1 MNTKEY
7 GERLTDLRKSLIDD
21 IYSNLSLTDKVVFLK
36 EDEDYSEC
44 PSMVDFAGD
53 GFADCYAIEAWNE
66 GSEVMFLLENENGE
80 RYKQG
85 LNDLPGDNLYALLDI
100 LERVIENL

>member
-7 GERLTDLRKSLIDD
+7 GKKITELRIALMNE
-21 IYSNLSLTDKVVFLK
+21 IYANLSKTDKVAFLK
-36 EDEDYSEC
+36 KDEDYSEC
-44 PSMVDFAGD
+44 PSVIDYAGD

-80 RYKQG
+80 RYEQG

>member
-7 GERLTDLRKSLIDD
+7 GKKITELRIALINEIYASL
-21 IYSNLSLTDKVVFLK
+21 SKTDKVAFLK
-36 EDEDYSEC
+36 KDEDYSEC
-44 PSMVDFAGD
+44 PSVIDYAGD

-80 RYKQG
+80 RYEQG

>member
-7 GERLTDLRKSLIDD
+7 GKKITDLRIALIND
-21 IYSNLSLTDKVVFLK
+21 IYANLSKTDKVVFLK
-36 EDEDYSEC
+36 EDEDYSDC
-44 PSMVDFAGD
+44 PSVVDFAGD

-80 RYKQG
+80 RYEQG

>member
-1 MNTKEY
+1 MTTKEY
-7 GERLTDLRKSLIDD
+7 GERITDLRKSLIND
-21 IYSNLSLTDKVVFLK
+21 IFSNLSLTDKVVFLK

-44 PSMVDFAGD
+44 PSVVDFAGD

-66 GSEVMFLLENENGE
+66 DSEVMLLLENENGE
-80 RYKQG
+80 RYKQS
-85 LNDLPGDNLYALLDI
+85 LNDLPSDNLYALLDI

>member
-7 GERLTDLRKSLIDD
+7 GERLTDLRNSLIDD
-21 IYSNLSLTDKVVFLK
+21 IYSNLSLTDKVICLK

-44 PSMVDFAGD
+44 PFVVDFAGD
-53 GFADCYAIEAWNE
+53 GFADSCVIEAWNE
-66 GSEVMFLLENENGE
+66 DSEVMFLLEDENGE
-80 RYKQG
+80 RYKQS
-85 LNDLPGDNLYALLDI
+85 LNNLPSDNLYALLDI

>member
-1 MNTKEY
+1 MTIKEY
-7 GERLTDLRKSLIDD
+7 VKRITDLRKSLIND
-21 IYSNLSLTDKVVFLK
+21 IYANLSKTDKVIFLK

-44 PSMVDFAGD
+44 PSVIDYAGD
-53 GFADCYAIEAWNE
+53 GFADCYAIETWNE

-80 RYKQG
+80 RYNQR

-100 LERVIENL
+100 LEKVIENL

>member
-7 GERLTDLRKSLIDD
+7 GESLTDLRISLIND
-21 IYSNLSLTDKVVFLK
+21 IFSNLSLTDKVVFLK

-44 PSMVDFAGD
+44 PSVVDFAGD
-53 GFADCYAIEAWNE
+53 GFADCCVIEAWNE
-66 GSEVMFLLENENGE
+66 DSEVMLLLENENGE
-80 RYKQG
+80 RYKQS
-85 LNDLPGDNLYALLDI
+85 LNDLPSDNLYALLDI

>member
-7 GERLTDLRKSLIDD
+7 GERLTDLRISLIND
-21 IYSNLSLTDKVVFLK
+21 IFSNLSLTDKVIFLK

-44 PSMVDFAGD
+44 PSVVDFAGD
-53 GFADCYAIEAWNE
+53 GFADCCVIEAWNE
-66 GSEVMFLLENENGE
+66 DSEVMFLLENENGE
-80 RYKQG
+80 RYNQG

-100 LERVIENL
+100 LEKVIENL

>member
-1 MNTKEY
+1 MTTKEY
-7 GERLTDLRKSLIDD
+7 GKKITELRIALIKDIHSSLEK
-21 IYSNLSLTDKVVFLK
+21 TDKVVFLK

-44 PSMVDFAGD
+44 PSAIDYAGD
-53 GFADCYAIEAWNE
+53 GFADCYVIEAWNE
-66 GSEVMFLLENENGE
+66 GSEVEFLLENENGE

-100 LERVIENL
+100 LERIIENL

>member
-7 GERLTDLRKSLIDD
+7 GKKIIDLRIALIND
-21 IYSNLSLTDKVVFLK
+21 IYANLSKTNKVIFLK

-44 PSMVDFAGD
+44 PSVIDYAGD

-66 GSEVMFLLENENGE
+66 DSEVMFLLENENGE
-80 RYKQG
+80 RYNQG

-100 LERVIENL
+100 LEKVIENL

>member
-1 MNTKEY
+1 MTTKEY
-7 GERLTDLRKSLIDD
+7 GKKITELRIALVNE
-21 IYSNLSLTDKVVFLK
+21 IYANLSKTDKVVFLK
-36 EDEDYSEC
+36 EDEDYSDC
-44 PSMVDFAGD
+44 PSVIDYAGD

-100 LERVIENL
+100 LERVVENL

>member
-7 GERLTDLRKSLIDD
+7 GKKITDLRIALIND
-21 IYSNLSLTDKVVFLK
+21 IYANLSKTDKVIFLK

-44 PSMVDFAGD
+44 PSVIDSAGD

-66 GSEVMFLLENENGE
+66 DSEVMFLLENENGE
-80 RYKQG
+80 RYNQG

-100 LERVIENL
+100 LEKVIENL